1 MEFWGTSKEETRAT
15 GVPINGG
22 SGHHLHSGTHLTA
35 AHRFT
40 LRGYELF
47 RHDRADRRKGGIVTL
62 VRNTI
67 PDIEVG
73 RSEVDGEYLAIRVV
87 VQFREITVI
96 NYYCPPDRDLQL
108 HTIPLVNHNLLI
120 TGDFNGH
127 SPSWGYADLN
137 SRGEQI
143 EDWMIE
149 NDLILINR
157 PDDQPTHLSR
167 TWKTLSTPDL
177 AIASEDIQKI
187 CDREVH
193 TQLGG
198 SDHLPV
204 LLKVTLTEHTTS
216 QKKEPSWNYKKANW
230 LKFQNLTYMLCREL
244 DTDNSK
250 NINASVQQLTECI
263 LQAAKQAIPRGRRKD
278 YKPYWSNR
286 LHDQLAEARKR
297 FEQLPSPEHTILY
310 NKARAAFDEE
320 KNKEARKSWQEK
332 TGSLNTEK
340 DTQKLWNLTKA
351 LNDDQQHASRAAL
364 LKEVTQIFTG
374 KKAAYLLADSF
385 REESL
390 LDISREK
397 QADIRMK
404 TKKQVQK
411 QSPAPS
417 MTSEFS
423 IHELNCAIRQ
433 LKKQESPKEGWHF
446 Q

>member
-1 MEFWGTSKEETRAT
+1 M
-15 GVPINGG
+15 
-22 SGHHLHSGTHLTA
+22 
-35 AHRFT
+35 
-40 LRGYELF
+40 
-47 RHDRADRRKGGIVTL
+47 
-62 VRNTI
+62 
-67 PDIEVG
+67 EVG
-73 RSEVDGEYLAIRVV
+73 RSEGDSEYLAIRVV
-87 VQFREITVI
+87 VQGREITVI

-108 HTIPLVNHNLLI
+108 DTLPLVNHNLLI

-137 SRGEQI
+137 SRGDQI

-149 NDLILINR
+149 NNLILINR

-167 TWKTLSTPDL
+167 AWKTLSTPDL

-187 CDREVH
+187 CDREVR

-204 LLKVTLTEHTTS
+204 LLKVTLTEQTTF
-216 QKKEPSWNYKKANW
+216 QKKEPSWNYKKADW
-230 LKFQNLTYMLCREL
+230 LKFQNLTDMLCREL

-250 NINASVQQLTECI
+250 NINASVQQLTDCI

-278 YKPYWSNR
+278 YKPYWSNHLQC

-297 FEQLPSPEHTILY
+297 LEQLPSPEHTILY

-320 KNKEARKSWQEK
+320 KNREARKSWQEK
-332 TGSLNTEK
+332 TGSLNMEK
-340 DTQKLWNLTKA
+340 NTQKLWNLTKA
-351 LNDDQQHASRAAL
+351 LNDDQQHAPRAVL
-364 LKEVTQIFTG
+364 LKEGTQTFTG

-404 TKKQVQK
+404 TKEQLQK
-411 QSPAPS
+411 QSPTPS

-433 LKKQESPKEGWHF
+433 LKNKKASGKDGISNEMIRHLGSLAKQKLLDIYNHSWNIGTFPTSWKEAIIIPILNYRQF
-446 Q
+446 